1 MIASADIGKMGRPA
15 FYIENQLAGEN
26 PHDRL
31 DAIDSARIIQEHVRH
46 GVELA
51 RRNRLPEPVRAFIP
65 EHHGTRL
72 VTYFYRTALRDNPDA
87 DPADFTYPGPRPQ
100 SKETALVM
108 LADST
113 EAVVRASQD
122 RSQETI
128 DALVESVIAER
139 MSEGQFDDCD
149 ITLRDLRVIADSF
162 KSSLRAIYHPRIED
176 PAAVTK
182 GTEPPPLQAE
192 KRPTVVPADY
202 VDGEAENADP
212 RADVGDEASVSV
224 PSEVART

>member
-1 MIASADIGKMGRPA
+1 
-15 FYIENQLAGEN
+15 
-26 PHDRL
+26 
-31 DAIDSARIIQEHVRH
+31 
-46 GVELA
+46 
-51 RRNRLPEPVRAFIP
+51 VRAFIP

-72 VTYFYRTALRDNPDA
+72 VTYFYRMAQREKPDA
-87 DPADFTYPGPRPQ
+87 DPADYTYPGPKPQ

-139 MSEGQFDDCD
+139 MTEGQFDECD
-149 ITLRDLRVIADSF
+149 LTLRDLRVIAASF
-162 KSSLRAIYHPRIED
+162 KSSLRAIYHLRIEY
-176 PAAVTK
+176 PAAITRPERPPA
-182 GTEPPPLQAE
+182 TEDL
-192 KRPTVVPADY
+192 TSVPADHIGGDGAEVPAE
-202 VDGEAENADP
+202 VDA
-212 RADVGDEASVSV
+212 GDQTPGPV